1 MLCGVFLAFTSAAK
15 AETVMV
21 FAAASLTDA
30 LKVAAKQFEEKS
42 HDKIEFNFAASSLLA
57 RQIEEGAPADIFFS
71 ADETQMDMLEK
82 NKLIVASTRQDRLSN
97 ALVVIVPVESTLQ
110 INSASDLTNAA
121 ISKIA
126 LGNPAG
132 VPGGVYAK
140 IWLTKKGVWDDIK
153 SKIVPTENVRGVL
166 AAVASSD
173 VDAGVVYQTDA
184 IISKRVKTAYQ
195 VPSVDNPDIR
205 YPMAVLKES
214 KQQKAA
220 KDFVKFLAS
229 EDAAQIFESFGFVIR
244 HK

>member
-1 MLCGVFLAFTSAAK
+1 MAACLLAVPGVLHAADL
-15 AETVMV
+15 TV
-21 FAAASLTDA
+21 FAATSLTES
-30 LKVAAKQFEEKS
+30 LKQLGVIYQKQTGQRVV
-42 HDKIEFNFAASSLLA
+42 FNFGASSTLA

-97 ALVVIVPVESTLQ
+97 ALVVIVPVDSTLQ

-132 VPGGVYAK
+132 VPAGVYAK
-140 IWLTKKGVWDDIK
+140 IWLTKKGVWEDIK

-229 EDAAQIFESFGFVIR
+229 EDAARIFESFGFVIR
-244 HK
+244 H